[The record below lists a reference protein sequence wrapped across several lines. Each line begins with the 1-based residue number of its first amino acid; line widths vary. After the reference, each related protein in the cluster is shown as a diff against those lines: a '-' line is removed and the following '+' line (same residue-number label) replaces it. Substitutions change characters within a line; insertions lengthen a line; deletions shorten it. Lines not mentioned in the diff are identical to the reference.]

1 MLGASCRWSYN
12 TLRREVQ
19 KVPADDPVAAHRND
33 NMDQKTLPDG
43 HCDTVDRSRE
53 IRWDLQ
59 SLHVFVELKHVAR
72 FDRLQQRVGK
82 SIGEMPAVV
91 DLWWPSQP
99 VHVSPPPHAARRGH
113 FERLVHNVKAGMG
126 RTYYHYYDCM
136 TVAVVIIAMIVAVVI
151 IAAPLGDPVGLL
163 TTT

>member
-1 MLGASCRWSYN
+1 M
-12 TLRREVQ
+12 
-19 KVPADDPVAAHRND
+19 
-33 NMDQKTLPDG
+33 
-43 HCDTVDRSRE
+43 
-53 IRWDLQ
+53 
-59 SLHVFVELKHVAR
+59 SL
-72 FDRLQQRVGK
+72 
-82 SIGEMPAVV
+82 
-91 DLWWPSQP
+91 
-99 VHVSPPPHAARRGH
+99 PPHAARRGH